1 MANFTTDERLTRMFA
16 FTCDKRPAIRSKRAI
31 ISGSKPMEIGCSDAA
46 RSTVRVC
53 PLTRVSVEDHLGH
66 DRC

>member
-1 MANFTTDERLTRMFA
+1 MFA